1 MQYLA
6 IKDIIIEQISSGQLS
21 ARQKLPS
28 ERKLAESFST
38 TRVTLREA
46 LSLLEAEGRI
56 YREDRRG
63 WFISPSPLRYD
74 PTQNLTF
81 EQLAKTQQRV
91 PTVQLLTAKSSLAN
105 PQASRL
111 LQLKPFSEVYH
122 LERVRCL
129 EQRPVAFVTNYLS
142 PERFPNLL
150 TLELSQS
157 LTWLYQ
163 QHFFTE
169 CATIRYRITSRS
181 LLGEMAQALR
191 TTQGTP
197 AMVIE
202 RVRYDAQGG
211 LIDTE
216 ISYWRHDA
224 IVIESLLTMQEQ
236 RYDD

>member
-63 WFISPSPLRYD
+63 WFISPLPLRYD

-81 EQLAKTQQRV
+81 EQLAKTQQRI
-91 PTVQLLTAKSSLAN
+91 PMVQLLSAKSRLAN
-105 PQASRL
+105 QQASHL

-129 EQRPVAFVTNYLS
+129 EQRPVAFVTHYVN

-150 TLELSQS
+150 TLDVSQS
-157 LTWLYQ
+157 LTLLYQ

-197 AMVIE
+197 ATVIE
-202 RVRYDAQGG
+202 RIRYDAKGE
-211 LIDTE
+211 LIDAE
-216 ISYWRHDA
+216 VSYWRHDA
-224 IVIESLLTMQEQ
+224 IVIESLLTVQ
-236 RYDD
+236 RKHSDD